1 MRSFGAVADVMRTVF
16 ADGKF
21 PGLRVI

>member
-1 MRSFGAVADVMRTVF
+1 MRSFGAIADVMRTVF